1 MSFRKT
7 LFETSCCHIYE
18 TSTYEDDK
26 NIDVLRFNVCY
37 ELEGHGNFIE
47 VDSDSDFAFLIKNIL
62 LEFDADKIDKILRK
76 IHIKK
81 IKGCKQ

>member
-1 MSFRKT
+1 MSFKKT

-26 NIDVLRFNVCY
+26 HIDVLRFNVCY
-37 ELEGHGNFIE
+37 ELEGDGSFIE
-47 VDSDSDFAFLIKNIL
+47 VDSDLDFAFLIKNIL
-62 LEFDADKIDKILRK
+62 LEFDVDKIDNILRK

-81 IKGCKQ
+81 IIGGK